1 MEEKKRGRMLKKGS
15 DLPAEEQAVSM
26 SNALTRGAQGLSL
39 TEKRII
45 ALALAKTDSVP
56 AKDLILSQRAGWQ
69 VRLNAIEYAE
79 TYEVDLNTA
88 YEQLKH
94 SARALL
100 KRNWKTASQGKRG
113 TIYREGNWVSV
124 IEYCEGEGRV
134 DINFTAEVAPH
145 VLALRTHF
153 TTYKLKQAA
162 ALRSIYAWRLFECLQ
177 SWRDKGQWKPSI
189 EEFMTAMDA
198 PSSCRKDFGNLRMRI
213 IEPAINE
220 LREKESLVIEWEAD
234 RAGRKV
240 IGLVFKFRPDPQ
252 GRLDL

>member
-1 MEEKKRGRMLKKGS
+1 MDEKRRGRMLKERTDK
-15 DLPAEEQAVSM
+15 PIEERSVST
-26 SNALTRGAQGLSL
+26 SNALARGAQGLTL

-45 ALALAKTDSVP
+45 ALALAKTDSIP
-56 AKDLILSQRAGWQ
+56 ARDLVLSQRAGWQ
-69 VRLNAIEYAE
+69 VRLNASEYAE
-79 TYEVDLNTA
+79 TYEVDMNTA

-100 KRNWKTASQGKRG
+100 KRTWKTSSEGKRG
-113 TIYREGNWVSV
+113 TIFREGNWVSV

-134 DINFTAEVAPH
+134 DIAFTPEVAPH
-145 VLALRTHF
+145 VLALRAQF

-177 SWRDKGQWKPSI
+177 SWQGKGIWKPSI
-189 EEFMTAMDA
+189 DDFMTAMDA
-198 PSSCRKDFGNLRMRI
+198 PDSCRKDFGNLRMRV
-213 IEPAINE
+213 IEPAVAE
-220 LREKESLVIEWEAD
+220 LREKNALVVEWEAD

-240 IGLVFKFRPDPQ
+240 VGLVFKFRPDPQ